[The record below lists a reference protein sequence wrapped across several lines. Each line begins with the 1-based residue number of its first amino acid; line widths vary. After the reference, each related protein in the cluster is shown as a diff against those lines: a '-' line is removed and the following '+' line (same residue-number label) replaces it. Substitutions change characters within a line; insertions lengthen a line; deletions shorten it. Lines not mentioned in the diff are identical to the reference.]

1 MYFSFFFA
9 GEQCFF
15 CYNQSHSH
23 PKPINRNLSRGR
35 PYFSCSDFI
44 LTNHISSISLINI
57 NGIISILDL
66 FCKHVKLY
74 PTICVLYPIK
84 TENIEKSYWNKFMC
98 FAKWQCIKPCQLILI
113 KHSGGVYQ
121 YSVYFITLFILIIL
135 YNFQYT
141 CAQ

>member
-1 MYFSFFFA
+1 MHLKYENTNFNLDRFHLYFSFFA

-44 LTNHISSISLINI
+44 LINHISSISLIKI

-84 TENIEKSYWNKFMC
+84 KQNIEKSY
-98 FAKWQCIKPCQLILI
+98 
-113 KHSGGVYQ
+113 
-121 YSVYFITLFILIIL
+121 
-135 YNFQYT
+135 
-141 CAQ
+141 